1 MEIPILHE
9 YPHEY
14 PHEIPYEMVL
24 ARGRATGILRQA
36 LEDFGAALF
45 AQRVAM
51 QRETC
56 QARVLRKQ
64 VP

>member
-1 MEIPILHE
+1 MEIPIL
-9 YPHEY
+9 HEY

-24 ARGRATGILRQA
+24 AGRATGILRQA

-51 QRETC
+51 QRETR
-56 QARVLRKQ
+56 QARVLREQ
-64 VP
+64 IP